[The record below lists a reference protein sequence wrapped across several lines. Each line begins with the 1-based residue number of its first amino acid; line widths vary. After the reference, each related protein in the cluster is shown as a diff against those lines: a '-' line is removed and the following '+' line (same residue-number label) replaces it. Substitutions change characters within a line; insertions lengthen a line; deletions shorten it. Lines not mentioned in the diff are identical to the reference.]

1 MSTTRTV
8 MWWSRLP
15 LDLLKMVKSTYLL
28 VYLIFLS
35 LSFWAEMAIV
45 RNPNVESNAMVDV
58 GVVLDLSSKV
68 GKMAEMCVSMAWS
81 DFYAAHANYK
91 TRLVLHKRDSK
102 GDVVGAA
109 SVALELLKNVEVQAI
124 IGPQR
129 SAEAKFVTHLG
140 RKAHVPILSFS
151 ATSPSLSPK
160 HSPYFVR
167 TTLDDSS
174 QVKAIAAIVDAFGWR
189 EVVPINEDTDFGNG
203 MIPYLIDAFQG
214 IDTRVPYRSVIPPT
228 ASDLQILEELNKL
241 ATMQTRVF
249 VVHMT
254 ASLGSRLFKYAHK
267 AEMMSDG
274 YAWIITD
281 GLSMILDP
289 MNPSAVDSMQGV
301 LGIQPYIPKSKS
313 LHDFHM
319 RWKRGI
325 LLKNPNSMTN
335 ELNHFGIWA
344 YDTIWALAMAVERV
358 GGMNSRFSKTETG
371 KNSTDLATLGIS
383 EIGERLLK
391 TILNT
396 RFKGLSGEFHLVEG
410 QLQSSAF
417 EIFNVIGK
425 GERVIGYWTPKR
437 GLSRGFDT
445 VDKIIAYSTSNANL
459 KDPIWPGDSRT
470 TPKGWAV
477 PIKGKKLII
486 GVPVKKGFREFV
498 KVERDSHTNKTTFE
512 GFSKDV
518 FLAVL
523 DTLPFA
529 LPYEFKPYMKPDG
542 SSNGSYDELVKEVKL
557 QNFDAVVGDI
567 TIVANRSSYVDFT
580 LPYSES
586 GVSMVVLIK
595 DDETKNAWIFLK
607 PLSWD
612 LWLTTGAAFI
622 FTGVVVWI
630 LEHRL
635 NTEFRGPRGQQL
647 GMMLWFSFS
656 TLVFAHSNCPYT
668 TIYIVK
674 VLSQV

>member
-1 MSTTRTV
+1 MVTTIQ
-8 MWWSRLP
+8 WSLKPKSRLP
-15 LDLLKMVKSTYLL
+15 LDLLEMVKSPYLL

-35 LSFWAEMAIV
+35 VSFWAETAIV
-45 RNPNVESNAMVDV
+45 QNPSVESNAMVDI

-68 GKMAEMCVSMAWS
+68 GEMGEMCVSMALS

-91 TRLVLHKRDSK
+91 TRLVLHVRDSQ

-109 SVALELLKNVEVQAI
+109 SAALEFLKNVKVQAI

-174 QVKAIAAIVDAFGWR
+174 QVKAIAAIVEAFGWR
-189 EVVPINEDTDFGNG
+189 EVVPIYEDTDFGNG
-203 MIPYLIDAFQG
+203 MIPYLIDVFQG
-214 IDTRVPYRSVIPPT
+214 IDTRVPYRSVIPPS

-249 VVHMT
+249 VVHMR
-254 ASLGSRLFKYAHK
+254 ASLGSRLFKHAHK

-289 MNPSAVDSMQGV
+289 MNPSAVDSMEGV
-301 LGIQPYIPKSKS
+301 LGIQPYLPESKR
-313 LHDFHM
+313 LQDFKM
-319 RWKRGI
+319 RWKREI
-325 LLKNPNSMTN
+325 FLRNPNSKTD
-335 ELNHFGIWA
+335 ELSLFGIWA

-358 GGMNSRFSKTETG
+358 GGTNSSFSKTETG
-371 KNSTDLATLGIS
+371 KNSTCLATLGIS
-383 EIGERLLK
+383 EIGDST
-391 TILNT
+391 TI
-396 RFKGLSGEFHLVEG
+396 
-410 QLQSSAF
+410 
-417 EIFNVIGK
+417 
-425 GERVIGYWTPKR
+425 
-437 GLSRGFDT
+437 
-445 VDKIIAYSTSNANL
+445 
-459 KDPIWPGDSRT
+459 
-470 TPKGWAV
+470 PKGWAV

-512 GFSKDV
+512 GFSIEV
-518 FLAVL
+518 FRKVL
-523 DTLPFA
+523 HTLPFA
-529 LPYEFKPYMKPDG
+529 LPHELKPYMKPDG

-567 TIVANRSSYVDFT
+567 TIVANRSLYVDFT

-595 DDETKNAWIFLK
+595 NDESKNAWIFLK

-647 GMMLWFSFS
+647 GMILWFSFS

>member
-1 MSTTRTV
+1 M
-8 MWWSRLP
+8 
-15 LDLLKMVKSTYLL
+15 
-28 VYLIFLS
+28 
-35 LSFWAEMAIV
+35 
-45 RNPNVESNAMVDV
+45 
-58 GVVLDLSSKV
+58 
-68 GKMAEMCVSMAWS
+68 
-81 DFYAAHANYK
+81 
-91 TRLVLHKRDSK
+91 
-102 GDVVGAA
+102 
-109 SVALELLKNVEVQAI
+109 ELLKNVKVQAI
-124 IGPQR
+124 IGSQR

-174 QVKAIAAIVDAFGWR
+174 QVEAIAAIVEAFGWR
-189 EVVPINEDTDFGNG
+189 EVVPIYEDTDFGNG
-203 MIPYLIDAFQG
+203 MMPYLIDAFQG
-214 IDTRVPYRSVIPPT
+214 IDTRVPYRSVIPSF

-249 VVHMT
+249 VVHMR
-254 ASLGSRLFKYAHK
+254 ASLSSRLFRHAHK

-281 GLSMILDP
+281 GLSMILVP
-289 MNPSAVDSMQGV
+289 MNPASVDSMQGV
-301 LGIQPYIPKSKS
+301 LGIQPHIPKSKS

-358 GGMNSRFSKTETG
+358 GGTNSSFSKTETG
-371 KNSTDLATLGIS
+371 KNSTCLATLGIS

-425 GERVIGYWTPKR
+425 GERVIGYWSPKR

-470 TPKGWAV
+470 TPKGWAI

-486 GVPVKKGFREFV
+486 GVPVKEGFCEFV
-498 KVERDSHTNKTTFE
+498 KMERDSHTNMTTFE
-512 GFSKDV
+512 GFSIDV
-518 FLAVL
+518 FRAVL
-523 DTLPFA
+523 DTLPFVGEEEG
-529 LPYEFKPYMKPDG
+529 LDR
-542 SSNGSYDELVKEVKL
+542 EV
-557 QNFDAVVGDI
+557 
-567 TIVANRSSYVDFT
+567 
-580 LPYSES
+580 
-586 GVSMVVLIK
+586 
-595 DDETKNAWIFLK
+595 
-607 PLSWD
+607 
-612 LWLTTGAAFI
+612 
-622 FTGVVVWI
+622 
-630 LEHRL
+630 
-635 NTEFRGPRGQQL
+635 
-647 GMMLWFSFS
+647 
-656 TLVFAHSNCPYT
+656 
-668 TIYIVK
+668 
-674 VLSQV
+674 

>member
-1 MSTTRTV
+1 
-8 MWWSRLP
+8 
-15 LDLLKMVKSTYLL
+15 MVKSPYLL

-35 LSFWAEMAIV
+35 LSFWAETAID
-45 RNPNVESNAMVDV
+45 RNPSVESNAMVDI

-68 GKMAEMCVSMAWS
+68 GEMGEMCVSMALS

-91 TRLVLHKRDSK
+91 TRLVLHKRDSQ

-109 SVALELLKNVEVQAI
+109 SAALDLLKNVKVQAI

-174 QVKAIAAIVDAFGWR
+174 QVKAIAAIVEAFGWR
-189 EVVPINEDTDFGNG
+189 EVVPIYEDTDFGNG
-203 MIPYLIDAFQG
+203 MMPYLIDAFQG
-214 IDTRVPYRSVIPPT
+214 IDTRVPYRSVIPPF

-254 ASLGSRLFKYAHK
+254 ASLGSRLFKHAHE

-289 MNPSAVDSMQGV
+289 MNPSAIDSMQGV
-301 LGIQPYIPKSKS
+301 LGIQPYLPESKR
-313 LHDFHM
+313 LQDFKM
-319 RWKRGI
+319 RWTREI
-325 LLKNPNSMTN
+325 FLRNPNSKTD
-335 ELNHFGIWA
+335 ELSLFGIWA

-358 GGMNSRFSKTETG
+358 GGTNSSFSKTETG
-371 KNSTDLATLGIS
+371 KNSTCLATLGIS

-410 QLQSSAF
+410 QLQSSAL

-445 VDKIIAYSTSNANL
+445 VDKIAYSTSKANL
-459 KDPIWPGDSRT
+459 KNPIWPGDST
-470 TPKGWAV
+470 TIPKGWAV
-477 PIKGKKLII
+477 PIKEKKLII

-498 KVERDSHTNKTTFE
+498 KVERDSHLVE
-512 GFSKDV
+512 GFSIDV

-567 TIVANRSSYVDFT
+567 TIVANRSLYVDFT

-595 DDETKNAWIFLK
+595 DDESKNAWIFLK

-622 FTGVVVWI
+622 FTGAVVWI